1 MAGAKRVLSSPDS
14 SDREDSRGPVKH
26 SKNTSHD
33 NEARVLS
40 KKRRSRPSKKQQVLD
55 DNNQA
60 AQQRKIERLQKQLA
74 KYERQRHK
82 VNAAGRSTTSEA
94 PFSFDGMPPESEDGT
109 FKKGESIQ
117 MARPPAKHHQNTFV
131 NEWALLGPPPHAA
144 PPTSNTQ
151 LGDVDPAPSTGPG
164 SMPLLRVAEFRNN
177 QPPSGRPKAQ
187 DYKDEVKELL
197 IRAIREFEWR
207 IYTINPFPDA
217 EQQATWAQEAW
228 NTACRVRNGTH
239 TYELTERMMTI
250 IKARKSNTRSDIIKA
265 VRPIVQ
271 QTYGFINTGDKKS
284 DQARENIR
292 IYLRLM
298 DDSMFLYKDNGDTSG
313 ERSGYAEHPIVS
325 KLIYT
330 CFFTDKNAVGIQYP
344 RHFDPIGLTT
354 LALIFAAIEH
364 SIEEWSS
371 GVQFKVAFRE
381 EDTKTTFQSY
391 RKGLQNWEALDK
403 GITRKIRKKWHDRAR
418 RASGAPTNM
427 ESITSNISSAAL
439 EQAKKHLQG
448 RSGETDSEAE

>member
-33 NEARVLS
+33 NEAVYYQRSDMTTTKPLNSAKLS
-40 KKRRSRPSKKQQVLD
+40 AS
-55 DNNQA
+55 
-60 AQQRKIERLQKQLA
+60 EQLA
-74 KYERQRHK
+74 KYERQHHK
-82 VNAAGRSTTSEA
+82 VNAAGHSTTSEA
-94 PFSFDGMPPESEDGT
+94 PFSFDGMPPESEDGS
-109 FKKGESIQ
+109 ESDGMQ
-117 MARPPAKHHQNTFV
+117 SANLHSAKELHPRLWTLAPSPHATVTGVNLKISPGTDLDSGTMQRSSHDQNI
-131 NEWALLGPPPHAA
+131 NKWALLGPPPHAA

-151 LGDVDPAPSTGPG
+151 L
-164 SMPLLRVAEFRNN
+164 
-177 QPPSGRPKAQ
+177 
-187 DYKDEVKELL
+187 
-197 IRAIREFEWR
+197 
-207 IYTINPFPDA
+207 DA

-228 NTACRVRNGTH
+228 NTACQARNGTH

-271 QTYGFINTGDKKS
+271 QTYGFVNTGDKKS

-391 RKGLQNWEALDK
+391 RKGLQNWEALDE